1 MLKIV
6 PRGELAFPM
15 HKPKVEF
22 DVALVQE
29 LHLQEGHPVGTTG
42 APGHGEGCWRFLGVQ
57 TLTCEI
63 CWHGSCKAELNL
75 DW

>member
-29 LHLQEGHPVGTTG
+29 LHLQEGHPVGTTICGDDRGTG
-42 APGHGEGCWRFLGVQ
+42 ARGRLLEVFGGPN
-57 TLTCEI
+57 I
-63 CWHGSCKAELNL
+63 
-75 DW
+75 DM